1 MTGSFV
7 QLMQMTL
14 ATTHTPEMVKFYD
27 SLFGTQLQSTEAFG
41 TTLYRG
47 TLGRIPL
54 VICPNEIAGVVA
66 EQSRHQL
73 TLRVTDLS
81 SLLQNVES
89 AGGIVETPPA
99 DISTSAILRDPD
111 GNTIEVTQA

>member
-1 MTGSFV
+1 MAGSFV

-27 SLFGTQLQSTEAFG
+27 SLFDTQLQSTEAFG
-41 TTLYRG
+41 SMLYRG
-47 TLGRIPL
+47 MLGGIPL
-54 VICPNEIAGVVA
+54 VICPNEIAGVEA

-81 SLLQNVES
+81 SLLQNVEG
-89 AGGIVETPPA
+89 AGGLIETPAA
-99 DISTSAILRDPD
+99 DSLTSAILKDPD